1 MFPSHLF
8 SLIAIAAA
16 APSGPVIDLGYAA
29 FLGNATLPDLHFF
42 GGIPYA
48 KPPLGDLRF
57 RAPVQLDENTT
68 SSQNVVTD
76 ARNWGPLCIQQ
87 PATVG
92 IGSEGLS

>member
-1 MFPSHLF
+1 MFPFLLLSALT
-8 SLIAIAAA
+8 AA
-16 APSGPVIDLGYAA
+16 APLGPVVDIGYAT
-29 FLGNATLPDLHFF
+29 FLGNDSLPSVHFY

-57 RAPVQLDENTT
+57 RAPVRLDESGNRTQRT
-68 SSQNVVTD
+68 VTD

-87 PATVG
+87 PAVVG